1 VVPAAP
7 APHHHPAAIGPTM
20 KSGAEL
26 METAMTKIV
35 AIETA
40 KPLVAEVIKSAEPV
54 SDED

>member
-1 VVPAAP
+1 VVPAAS